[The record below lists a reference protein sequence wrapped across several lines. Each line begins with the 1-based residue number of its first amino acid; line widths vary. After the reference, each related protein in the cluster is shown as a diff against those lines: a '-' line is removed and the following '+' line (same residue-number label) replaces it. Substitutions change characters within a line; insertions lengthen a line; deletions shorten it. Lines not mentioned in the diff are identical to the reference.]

1 MGKFQFFVIL
11 ILSGW
16 LSVTTLSQVTRDD
29 VDEWNRQDQEKRWEA
44 IREASANSI
53 PKPHL
58 FEKLIGPTDES
69 WVVSLITEGGI
80 FGTRTLKNINSEGK
94 LLCQATDEQ
103 FLTHDV
109 ASDRFGSISSL
120 VPQLFNKKFVFETK
134 SAARI
139 KYCSDC
145 SYQSVVL
152 HRREKGS
159 IVSHKFPL
167 ADGSSVISDLYD
179 KISVLDGCQS
189 VKDSGDK

>member
-11 ILSGW
+11 ILSGC
-16 LSVTTLSQVTRDD
+16 SAVTTLSQVTRDE
-29 VDEWNRQDQEKRWEA
+29 VAEWNRQDQEKQLEA
-44 IREASANSI
+44 IREASMNSI

-80 FGTRTLKNINSEGK
+80 FGTRTLKNINSDGK

-103 FLTHDV
+103 FLTDDI
-109 ASDRFGSISSL
+109 AQDRFGLISSL
-120 VPQLFNKKFVFETK
+120 VPQLFNRKFVFETK
-134 SAARI
+134 PAARI

-167 ADGSSVISDLYD
+167 ADGTGVISDLYD
-179 KISVLDGCQS
+179 KISELNGCQT
-189 VKDSGDK
+189 VKDSDDK